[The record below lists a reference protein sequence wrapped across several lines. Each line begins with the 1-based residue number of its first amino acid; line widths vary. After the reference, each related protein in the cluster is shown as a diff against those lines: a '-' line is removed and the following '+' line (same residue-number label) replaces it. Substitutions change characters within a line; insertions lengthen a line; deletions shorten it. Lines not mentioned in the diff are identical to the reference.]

1 MTLSMM
7 RNDANEVL
15 QKNSIGSAATN
26 DLNNAKKVSQAD
38 AEGAFVGQNYEDD
51 AGGNVDLQTAILNS
65 FDDRIDAQLNY
76 VDN

>member
-1 MTLSMM
+1 MM

-38 AEGAFVGQNYEDD
+38 AEGAFVGQNSEDD
-51 AGGNVDLQTAILNS
+51 ADENIKRSTK
-65 FDDRIDAQLNY
+65 
-76 VDN
+76 

>member
-26 DLNNAKKVSQAD
+26 DLNNTKKVSQAD
-38 AEGAFVGQNYEDD
+38 AEGAFVGQNSEDD
-51 AGGNVDLQTAILNS
+51 ADENIKRSTK
-65 FDDRIDAQLNY
+65 
-76 VDN
+76 